1 MARQHWI
8 FCRVHHLLKIPLTTI
23 ISPWLIHFTTLFP
36 CVTKFSQDYRF
47 KPAWLDSRQDYT
59 RKLLEPDTTQLT
71 FCSGVALQ
79 QRTAW
84 QRFAKSKNLRFNGSF
99 NAYMSVRPS
108 ITSPIDW
115 PSVGGGFICPD
126 TVLEELPLAMLTT
139 SDWKCNSQDVIW
151 ASHSF
156 CRDKRGCKVREWITL
171 ALLTRQSL

>member
-1 MARQHWI
+1 MAGEVWNKELPRYGSETLNILQSP
-8 FCRVHHLLKIPLTTI
+8 PLVKDSI
-23 ISPWLIHFTTLFP
+23 NYNYFPLVNPLFP
-36 CVTKFSQDYRF
+36 CLTKFSQDYRF

-59 RKLLEPDTTQLT
+59 RKLFEPDTTQLT

-84 QRFAKSKNLRFNGSF
+84 QRFAKSKNLRFNGSS

-115 PSVGGGFICPD
+115 PSVGGGFMCPD

-156 CRDKRGCKVREWITL
+156 CRDKRGCKVREWIT
-171 ALLTRQSL
+171 